1 MFVTIYWIH
10 CWMSTCFLYLGAK
23 IWTQHSVVSH
33 QRGRTVSLYLLVED
47 VGLLFQRGALLG
59 HGPLV
64 IHQDSRL
71 FLCYLLTI

>member
-1 MFVTIYWIH
+1 MFETIYWIL
-10 CWMSTCFLYLGAK
+10 CWMTICFSYLGAK
-23 IWTQHSVVSH
+23 IWRQHSVVSH
-33 QRGRTVSLYLLVED
+33 QRGGIVSLYLLVED

-64 IHQDSRL
+64 THQDSRL